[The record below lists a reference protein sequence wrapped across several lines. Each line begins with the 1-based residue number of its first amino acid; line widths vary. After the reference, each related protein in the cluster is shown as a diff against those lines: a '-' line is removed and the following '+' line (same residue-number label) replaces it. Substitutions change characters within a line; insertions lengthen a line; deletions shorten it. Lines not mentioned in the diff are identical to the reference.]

1 MPRGDAPNVH
11 QTQPWYN
18 LWPGKPK
25 PCPCRQPGAAL
36 SHRNRFTPPPRTA
49 NIYTASHA
57 ADEIG
62 VDQAQVHA
70 QALSKSRT
78 DLLAQSR
85 KSLPRGSDNVSA
97 TTCDA
102 ARDHRQPPHAER
114 AVLSKLVAP
123 VELRTGYVEVRLAAD
138 RSGACPR
145 GGLER
150 LNGTSR
156 SRPSSDEVQSLL
168 HTAHLTQSD

>member
-1 MPRGDAPNVH
+1 MLEFITRVGPTAMPRGDAPNVH
-11 QTQPWYN
+11 HTQPWYD

-25 PCPCRQPGAAL
+25 PGPCQQPGAAL

-85 KSLPRGSDNVSA
+85 KSLPRGSDNVTDYMRRCARSQA
-97 TTCDA
+97 AAACGKGGAEQAGRTCRA
-102 ARDHRQPPHAER
+102 PHR
-114 AVLSKLVAP
+114 
-123 VELRTGYVEVRLAAD
+123 LR
-138 RSGACPR
+138 RSP
-145 GGLER
+145 
-150 LNGTSR
+150 TR
-156 SRPSSDEVQSLL
+156 SRPLRCMPSRQPRAFERKLEISAVK
-168 HTAHLTQSD
+168 